1 MELTTVV
8 VRGMDV
14 IELHGKVVSDEK
26 KSRVFHELVQSLLS
40 KGSRK
45 FVVNLT
51 DTPWVNSLGIGMLI
65 SAYASVKNRGGEMV
79 LAGATERTG
88 SMFDVTHLFRVFNVF
103 DSVDDAVEHLI
114 AFSVAGQPPAGPAPG
129 RQGPPTDNA

>member
-8 VRGMDV
+8 IRGIDV
-14 IELHGKVVSDEK
+14 IELHGKVVGDEK

-45 FVVNLT
+45 FVVNLN

-65 SAYASVKNRGGEMV
+65 SAYASVKHRGGEMV

-103 DSVDDAVEHLI
+103 DSIEDAVEYLI
-114 AFSVAGQPPAGPAPG
+114 AFTTLGQPPAPG
-129 RQGPPTDNA
+129 RPDPTTGIA